1 MRASMMSGG
10 KVLGDFE
17 EGDPNIELLEKSAHA
32 KMEYLTLNGQQLR
45 FQLPLTEKNFHELNA
60 NDFELIRK
68 AGVTIEHKNDLFTIT
83 FGKVEASRTS
93 ISANLP
99 GKVFQTN
106 ATEFVSNRYGLT
118 KGFDAARTRVKFF
131 KDCDIR
137 YLKK

>member
-1 MRASMMSGG
+1 MRASILSGG
-10 KVLGDFE
+10 KIFEDFE

-83 FGKVEASRTS
+83 FGKV
-93 ISANLP
+93 
-99 GKVFQTN
+99 
-106 ATEFVSNRYGLT
+106 
-118 KGFDAARTRVKFF
+118 
-131 KDCDIR
+131 
-137 YLKK
+137 

>member
-1 MRASMMSGG
+1 
-10 KVLGDFE
+10 L
-17 EGDPNIELLEKSAHA
+17 
-32 KMEYLTLNGQQLR
+32 Y

-68 AGVTIEHKNDLFTIT
+68 AGVTIEHKNNLFTIT

-93 ISANLP
+93 ISVNLP
-99 GKVFQTN
+99 GKAFQPN
-106 ATEFVSNRYGLT
+106 ATEAVSNRYGLM
-118 KGFDAARTRVKFF
+118 KGFDAARTRAKFF